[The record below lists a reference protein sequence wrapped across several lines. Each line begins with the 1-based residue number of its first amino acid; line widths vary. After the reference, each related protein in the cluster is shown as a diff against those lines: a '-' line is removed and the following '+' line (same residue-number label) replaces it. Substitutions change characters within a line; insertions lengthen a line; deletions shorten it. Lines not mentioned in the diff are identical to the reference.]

1 MLKLNFASGGEVSRA
16 YLMIHVAV
24 LLFGF
29 TAILGKL
36 IDLPGATIVW
46 YRMFLTSISLCFFPA
61 IFRHIQ
67 NISRAQRIRIAGIGV
82 LVTLHWVA
90 FYEAI
95 KYSNVS
101 ITLSCLAST
110 SFFTALF
117 EPLIFRSRIKVPE
130 LILGGLVILGFVFIF
145 GFTGEDYYV
154 GMIIAI
160 ISAILAALFSVLNK
174 MIVSHHDV
182 YAITFIQFVTGVVF
196 LSALS
201 PLYIS
206 LFPQTRLI
214 PIPIDWVYLIILALL
229 CTTLA
234 YTLTMNALKHLRAFT
249 TNLAINLEP
258 IYGILMAFFFFNENE
273 ELNPGFYTG
282 AVIILS
288 AVLLHAWMSRRSR
301 PWNN

>member
-1 MLKLNFASGGEVSRA
+1 MLKLNLESSGEVSRA

-46 YRMFLTSISLCFFPA
+46 YRMSLTGISLCFFPA
-61 IFRHIQ
+61 IFRHIK
-67 NISRAQRIRIAGIGV
+67 NISSTQLIRIAGIGV

-101 ITLSCLAST
+101 ITLSCMAST
-110 SFFTALF
+110 SFFTALI

-145 GFTGEDYYV
+145 GFTGENYFV

-160 ISAILAALFSVLNK
+160 ISAILAAIFSVFNK
-174 MIVSHHDV
+174 SIVSHHDV
-182 YAITFIQFVTGVVF
+182 YAITLVQFVTGVVF
-196 LSALS
+196 LSVLS
-201 PLYIS
+201 PLYIY
-206 LFPQTRLI
+206 LFPQTQIL
-214 PIPIDWVYLIILALL
+214 PSSIDWVYLIILALL

-234 YTLTMNALKHLRAFT
+234 YTLTMNALKHLTAFT

-273 ELNPGFYTG
+273 ELNPGFYVG

-288 AVLLHAWMSRRSR
+288 AVLLHAWMSRRRRS
-301 PWNN
+301 WNK